1 MRYFTRVPLFLL
13 TKMFRLVNS
22 PIVEAV
28 DIVEKLSGRD
38 DKALKLALFSL
49 QKYIQVSDD
58 VLYLAHVLTLFL

>member
-1 MRYFTRVPLFLL
+1 
-13 TKMFRLVNS
+13 MFRLVNS